1 MSDTIRS
8 DAAHP
13 LWRQLCQAAVLELDP
28 KKLLN
33 RIAEARTAILGE
45 IEGGSSNSSLAERLA
60 LSDALDTLTALREI
74 AKRDIGE
81 QRTGT

>member
-1 MSDTIRS
+1 MSDIIRS

-28 KKLLN
+28 EKLLN

-60 LSDALDTLTALREI
+60 LRDALYRLTALREI
-74 AKRDIGE
+74 AQRDLGE
-81 QRTGT
+81 QRTGS

>member
-1 MSDTIRS
+1 MSDISRN
-8 DAAHP
+8 DGAHP

-33 RIAEARTAILGE
+33 RIAEARTALLGE

-60 LSDALDTLTALREI
+60 LSDALDMLTALGEIAQREI
-74 AKRDIGE
+74 VE

>member
-1 MSDTIRS
+1 MSDFIRN

-28 KKLLN
+28 KRLLN
-33 RIAEARTAILGE
+33 RIAEARTAVLGE
-45 IEGGSSNSSLAERLA
+45 IEGGSSNLAERLA

>member
-1 MSDTIRS
+1 M
-8 DAAHP
+8 
-13 LWRQLCQAAVLELDP
+13 
-28 KKLLN
+28 
-33 RIAEARTAILGE
+33 AEARSAVLGE

-74 AKRDIGE
+74 AQRDIGE

>member
-1 MSDTIRS
+1 MSDISRN

-28 KKLLN
+28 EKLLN
-33 RIAEARTAILGE
+33 RIAQARTAVLGE
-45 IEGGSSNSSLAERLA
+45 IEGGSSKAADPEQLALCNALEMLTRLRTIAER
-60 LSDALDTLTALREI
+60 EI
-74 AKRDIGE
+74 SE

>member
-1 MSDTIRS
+1 MV
-8 DAAHP
+8 P
-13 LWRQLCQAAVLELDP
+13 LTPCGGNFAKLQSYDP

-33 RIAEARTAILGE
+33 RIAEARNAVLGE

>member
-1 MSDTIRS
+1 MSDISRN

-28 KKLLN
+28 EKLLN
-33 RIAEARTAILGE
+33 RIAQARTAVLGE

-74 AKRDIGE
+74 AQREIGE
-81 QRTGT
+81 QRTGA

>member
-1 MSDTIRS
+1 MSDIIHN

-13 LWRQLCQAAVLELDP
+13 LWRRLCQAAVLELDP

-60 LSDALDTLTALREI
+60 LSDALYRLTALREI
-74 AKRDIGE
+74 AQRDLGE
-81 QRTGT
+81 QRTGS

>member
-1 MSDTIRS
+1 MSDISRN

-28 KKLLN
+28 EN
-33 RIAEARTAILGE
+33 YSTHCPSTHRCSWR

-74 AKRDIGE
+74 AQREIGE

>member
-1 MSDTIRS
+1 MSDIIR
-8 DAAHP
+8 DYAAHP

-28 KKLLN
+28 KRLLD
-33 RIAEARTAILGE
+33 RVAKARTAVLDE
-45 IEGGSSNSSLAERLA
+45 IEGGSSNSSRAERLA